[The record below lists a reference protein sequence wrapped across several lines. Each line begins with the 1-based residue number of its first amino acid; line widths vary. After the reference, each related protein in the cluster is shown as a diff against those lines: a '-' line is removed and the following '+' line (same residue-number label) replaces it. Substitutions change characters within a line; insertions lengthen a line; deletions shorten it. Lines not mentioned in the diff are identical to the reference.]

1 VLGVVV
7 LTAATAA
14 AAYLTP
20 PKSGIVE
27 HIAYPVVAG
36 VLATLFVVSGLYAF
50 FWLRGP
56 VLQRDQ
62 LKMELANRPEADAV
76 DRARAEKDAQ
86 KKEELAA
93 KDAQVQE
100 WLLENNRATALAT
113 TTLQLEKDE
122 IRQERDGYRGETI
135 TQKEQIRILEQRLR
149 DAESEPVAPEH
160 AAELRKTAETIHKYG
175 AAGDSTVFPGPTIAH
190 GRAYASSFYFHFPV
204 IRGRLADWDAAVEKV
219 KVARQALRDAV
230 YAKLSAAGFIEPDY
244 YSSPLLQCVDIF
256 VEQFHADPD
265 PSRRV
270 FAPHWEVVGSTL
282 VVGSWGLA
290 NVDGLEAPEIEVRQ
304 QAIANFVATL
314 WELPELESLDSAVES
329 RAAVWELVLPELVQ
343 IEMPGTIIQR
353 RGGCG
358 RC

>member
-1 VLGVVV
+1 
-7 LTAATAA
+7 
-14 AAYLTP
+14 
-20 PKSGIVE
+20 
-27 HIAYPVVAG
+27 
-36 VLATLFVVSGLYAF
+36 
-50 FWLRGP
+50 
-56 VLQRDQ
+56 
-62 LKMELANRPEADAV
+62 
-76 DRARAEKDAQ
+76 
-86 KKEELAA
+86 
-93 KDAQVQE
+93 
-100 WLLENNRATALAT
+100 
-113 TTLQLEKDE
+113 
-122 IRQERDGYRGETI
+122 
-135 TQKEQIRILEQRLR
+135 
-149 DAESEPVAPEH
+149 
-160 AAELRKTAETIHKYG
+160 
-175 AAGDSTVFPGPTIAH
+175 
-190 GRAYASSFYFHFPV
+190 
-204 IRGRLADWDAAVEKV
+204 
-219 KVARQALRDAV
+219 
-230 YAKLSAAGFIEPDY
+230 
-244 YSSPLLQCVDIF
+244 VDIF